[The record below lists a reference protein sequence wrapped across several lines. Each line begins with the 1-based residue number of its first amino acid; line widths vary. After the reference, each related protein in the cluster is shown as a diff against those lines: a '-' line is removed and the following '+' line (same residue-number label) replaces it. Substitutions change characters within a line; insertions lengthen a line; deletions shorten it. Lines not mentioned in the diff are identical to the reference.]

1 LIVSDEAIIAA
12 AGCDLNEGV
21 FISRDVAS
29 GGISCVRSN
38 D

>member
-1 LIVSDEAIIAA
+1 MTGIIAA
-12 AGCDLNEGV
+12 AGSDLNEGV

-29 GGISCVRSN
+29 REISHGQSS